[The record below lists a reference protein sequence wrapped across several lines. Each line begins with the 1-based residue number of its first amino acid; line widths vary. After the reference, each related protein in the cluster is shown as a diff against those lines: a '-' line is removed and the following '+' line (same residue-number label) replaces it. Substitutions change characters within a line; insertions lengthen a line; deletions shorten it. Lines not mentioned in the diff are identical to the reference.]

1 MSHGRFI
8 SLIGLLAILVLAIFA
23 STWIHLGIRF
33 ARPCRL
39 FPQREWILLQTQP
52 DAFEAR
58 FLDRSRGNRQQI
70 DLYRFERGDLVRFR
84 LDQAVVPG
92 GRIRAGQ
99 EVARLESYLNRQT
112 LDQLRPQLLE
122 AEANLRAASTG
133 QREEVIA
140 LARSEIASA
149 TAARDRLA
157 TEYERSASLHAQGVV
172 SDAEHE
178 ATEALFRQAEADLDA
193 ARNRLRVADVGEKS
207 EVVEAWRARLDWLTQ
222 MVADADARLEGD
234 RIRCPISGDIVTV
247 QGDSALLRVAD
258 LDTLYAVAPVPPSR
272 VGALAAGQTAT
283 IRSTGASWS
292 ALAGQVVQVDRQAST
307 TLQGLSFYWVT
318 IAVPNTAGLPVAGVR
333 GTVEFRGAKVTLL
346 AWLSD
351 QLRHAADRSLGA

>member
-1 MSHGRFI
+1 MGI
-8 SLIGLLAILVLAIFA
+8 LAILVLAIFA

-39 FPQREWILLQTQP
+39 FPQREWVLIQTQP

-58 FLDRSRGNRQQI
+58 FLDRSEGNRQQI

-84 LDQAVVPG
+84 LNEAVAVG
-92 GRIRAGQ
+92 ARISAGQ
-99 EVARLESYLNRQT
+99 EVARLDSYQNRQIV
-112 LDQLRPQLLE
+112 DQLRPQLEE

-149 TAARDRLA
+149 SAARDLA
-157 TEYERSASLHAQGVV
+157 AATYQRSVSMLEQGLFSEAAHESTQTVLH
-172 SDAEHE
+172 
-178 ATEALFRQAEADLDA
+178 RAEADLDA
-193 ARNRLRVADVGEKS
+193 ARNRLRVAEVGEKA
-207 EVVEAWRARLDWLTQ
+207 EVVEAWRARRDWLSQ
-222 MVADADARLEGD
+222 MLTDAGSRLEGD
-234 RIRCPISGDIVTV
+234 HIRCPIAGDIVTV
-247 QGDSALLRVAD
+247 QGDSALVRVAA

-272 VGALAAGQTAT
+272 VETLAAGQSAT
-283 IRSTGASWS
+283 IRPVGSSWD
-292 ALAGQVVQVDRQAST
+292 AMEGQVVQVDRQAST
-307 TLQGLSFYWVT
+307 IRGLSFYWVT
-318 IAVPNTAGLPVAGVR
+318 IAVPNSGRLPVVGVR
-333 GTVEFRGAKVTLL
+333 GTVHFRGAKVSLL